1 MCGGGTKSPLST
13 LVAGMTA
20 DYAPTPVEDFLDP
33 DDPAMFPRLTQEQV
47 DYLEAIGT
55 QLTFARGDEVFAHGQ
70 RETPLYIVQSGAV
83 DIIDHAPEGD
93 RYFTQCQERTFI
105 GDLSMFT
112 GEPTLAAGYAAGPTS
127 LIALPPEDVR
137 RVVATAPA
145 DLGDLLLRTMVARRD
160 WLMGRGLGQQ
170 KLIGSR
176 WSGEAFAV
184 RELLERNLV
193 PFTWHDLATDEESRV
208 LLEGLG
214 IGEDECPVLV
224 RSDDVIRQAT
234 VTSVADE
241 LGLRAQVD
249 GQTFDVVVLGG
260 GPAGL
265 AAAVY
270 ASSEGLSTL
279 VVERFAPGGQAGT
292 SARIENYLGFPTGLA
307 GSDLT
312 RRATLQAR
320 KFGAVI
326 SSVHEAA
333 QVAEPESDGLRGI
346 ELADGQ
352 RVQGGIVV
360 LAPGADYRRLPAE
373 NAERFEGLGLYYAAT
388 HIEAQQCTAEDLVVV
403 GGGNSAGQAIVK
415 LAATDRQVHVVAR
428 RPLEA
433 AMSRYLVDQI
443 EDKSNVQVWT
453 GCEVRALEGHGNLE
467 SVVISGGGPDRRVET
482 SAVFAMI
489 GATPRS
495 EGLVDFVGQDDKGF
509 VVTGEEARGHPDF
522 ARHWNGAGRDPL
534 MLECTRPGVFAIGDV
549 RRGSTKRVAAAVG
562 DGALVV
568 RSIHASL
575 DPDQT
580 R

>member
-1 MCGGGTKSPLST
+1 
-13 LVAGMTA
+13 MTG

-33 DDPAMFPRLTQEQV
+33 DDPTLFPRLTPEQV
-47 DYLEAIGT
+47 EYLAEIGT
-55 QLTFARGDEVFAHGQ
+55 PLSFARGELVFEHGQ
-70 RETPLYIVQSGAV
+70 RETPLYVVLSGAL
-83 DIIDHAPEGD
+83 DIIDQAPEGD
-93 RYFTQCQERTFI
+93 RYFTQCREGTFAADI
-105 GDLSMFT
+105 SMFT
-112 GEPTLAAGYAAGPTS
+112 GEPTLAAGFAAEPTS
-127 LIALPPEDVR
+127 LLALLPEDVR
-137 RVVATAPA
+137 RVVATAA
-145 DLGDLLLRTMVARRD
+145 ELGDLLLRTLVTRRE
-160 WLMGRGLGQQ
+160 WLQGRGLGQQ
-170 KLIGSR
+170 RLIGSR

-193 PFTWHDLATDEESRV
+193 PFTWHDLNTDEESRV
-208 LLEGLG
+208 LLDGLG
-214 IGEDECPVLV
+214 IGDAECPVLV
-224 RSDDVIRQAT
+224 RSDSVMRQAT

-241 LGLRAQVD
+241 VGLRAQVD
-249 GQTFDVVVLGG
+249 GQSFDVVVIGG

-292 SARIENYLGFPTGLA
+292 SARIENYLGFPTGLT
-307 GSDLT
+307 GSDLA

-333 QVAEPESDGLRGI
+333 RITEPGPNGLREI

-352 RVQGGIVV
+352 RVQGRTVV
-360 LAPGADYRRLPAE
+360 LAPGADYRRLPAA

-388 HIEAQQCTAEDLVVV
+388 HIEAQQCSAEDVVVV
-403 GGGNSAGQAIVK
+403 GGANSAGQAVVK
-415 LAATDRQVHVVAR
+415 LATTVRQVHVVAR

-443 EDKSNVQVWT
+443 EDKSNVKVWT
-453 GCEVRALEGHGNLE
+453 GCEVKALEGDGKLE
-467 SVVISGGGPDRRVET
+467 SVLISGGGPDQRVET
-482 SAVFAMI
+482 TAVFAMI
-489 GATPRS
+489 GASPRS

-509 VVTGEEARGHPDF
+509 VVTGEEARAHPDF
-522 ARHWNGAGRDPL
+522 SGHWNGLDRAPL

-568 RSIHASL
+568 RSIHAAL
-575 DPDQT
+575 GPNQT
-580 R
+580 

>member
-1 MCGGGTKSPLST
+1 MAT
-13 LVAGMTA
+13 
-20 DYAPTPVEDFLDP
+20 DYAPIPVEDFLDP
-33 DDPAMFPRLTQEQV
+33 DDPAMFPRLTPEQV
-47 DYLEAIGT
+47 EYLTQIGT
-55 QLTFARGDEVFAHGQ
+55 QLTFARGEEVFAHGQ

-93 RYFTQCQERTFI
+93 RYFTQCQEGTFI

-145 DLGDLLLRTMVARRD
+145 DIGDLLLRTMVARRD

-176 WSGEAFAV
+176 WSGEAFGV

-214 IGEDECPVLV
+214 IGEDDCPVLI

-241 LGLRAQVD
+241 LALRAQVD
-249 GQTFDVVVLGG
+249 GQTFDVVILGG

-270 ASSEGLSTL
+270 ASSEGLGTL

-292 SARIENYLGFPTGLA
+292 SARIENYLGFPTGLT

-333 QVAEPESDGLRGI
+333 DVSEPGSGGLREVG
-346 ELADGQ
+346 LADAQ
-352 RVQGGIVV
+352 RVRGRTVV

-388 HIEAQQCTAEDLVVV
+388 HIEAQQCSGDDVV
-403 GGGNSAGQAIVK
+403 GGGNSAGQAVVK
-415 LAATDRQVHVVAR
+415 LAEHARQVHVVAR
-428 RPLEA
+428 RRLEF

-443 EDKSNVQVWT
+443 ETKSNVRVWS
-453 GCEVRALEGHGNLE
+453 GCEVRALEGDEKLE
-467 SVVISGGGPDRRVET
+467 AVVISGAGPNRRVGT

-495 EGLVDFVGQDDKGF
+495 EGLVDFVGRDDKGF
-509 VVTGEEARGHPDF
+509 VVTGEEARRHPDF
-522 ARHWNGAGRDPL
+522 TRHWNGTDRGPL
-534 MLECTRPGVFAIGDV
+534 MLECTRPGVFAVGDV
-549 RRGSTKRVAAAVG
+549 RTGSTKRVAAAVG

-575 DPDQT
+575 DPRQS
-580 R
+580 

>member
-1 MCGGGTKSPLST
+1 MGS
-13 LVAGMTA
+13 MA
-20 DYAPTPVEDFLDP
+20 DDYSPTPVEDFLDP
-33 DDPAMFPRLTQEQV
+33 DDPEMFPRLTPEQV
-47 DYLEAIGT
+47 EYLAEIGAQRT
-55 QLTFARGDEVFAHGQ
+55 YGRGDEVFGHGE
-70 RETPLYIVQSGAV
+70 REAPLFIVQSGAV
-83 DIIDHAPEGD
+83 DVIDHAPEGD
-93 RYFTQCQERTFI
+93 RYFTQCREATFI

-145 DLGDLLLRTMVARRD
+145 ELGDLLLRTMVGRRD

-193 PFTWHDLATDEESRV
+193 PFTWHDFETDEESRV
-208 LLEGLG
+208 LLEGFRVD
-214 IGEDECPVLV
+214 EEECPVLI
-224 RSDDVIRQAT
+224 RSDDVLRRAT
-234 VTSVADE
+234 VTSVADA

-249 GQTFDVVVLGG
+249 GRSFDVVVLGG
-260 GPAGL
+260 GPSGL
-265 AAAVY
+265 ASAVY
-270 ASSEGLSTL
+270 AASEGLSTL
-279 VVERFAPGGQAGT
+279 VLERFAPGGQAGT
-292 SARIENYLGFPTGLA
+292 SARIENYLGFPTGLTGA
-307 GSDLT
+307 DLA

-326 SSVHEAA
+326 SSVHEASHVSEA
-333 QVAEPESDGLRGI
+333 GAEGLREI

-352 RVQGGIVV
+352 RVSGRCVV
-360 LAPGADYRRLPAE
+360 LASGADYRRLPAD

-388 HIEAQQCTAEDLVVV
+388 HIEAQQCAAEDVVVV
-403 GGGNSAGQAIVK
+403 GGANSAGQAVAR
-415 LAATDRQVHVVAR
+415 LADTANRVHVVAR

-443 EDKSNVQVWT
+443 EAKSNVQVWT
-453 GCEVRALEGHGNLE
+453 GCEIRALEGDEKLE
-467 SVVISGGGPDRRVET
+467 AVVIAGGGPDQRVET

-489 GATPRS
+489 GASPRS
-495 EGLVDFVGQDDKGF
+495 ADLVDFVGQDDKGF
-509 VVTGEEARGHPDF
+509 VVTGDEASQHPDF
-522 ARHWNGAGRDPL
+522 ARHWQGADRDPL
-534 MLECTRPGVFAIGDV
+534 LLECTRPGVFAIGDV

-568 RSIHASL
+568 RSIHAA
-575 DPDQT
+575 
-580 R
+580 RGEG

>member
-1 MCGGGTKSPLST
+1 
-13 LVAGMTA
+13 MTD
-20 DYAPTPVEDFLDP
+20 DYSPTPVEDFLDP
-33 DDPAMFPRLTQEQV
+33 DDPAMFPRLTPEQV
-47 DYLEAIGT
+47 EYLAGIGT
-55 QLTFARGDEVFAHGQ
+55 QLTFARGEEVFGHGQ
-70 RETPLYIVQSGAV
+70 RETPLFIVQSGAV
-83 DIIDHAPEGD
+83 DIIDQAPEGD
-93 RYFTQCQERTFI
+93 RYFTQCQEATFI

-176 WSGEAFAV
+176 WSGDAFAV

-208 LLEGLG
+208 LLDGLG

-224 RSDDVIRQAT
+224 RSDDVIRRAT

-249 GQTFDVVVLGG
+249 GQAFDVVVLGG

-292 SARIENYLGFPTGLA
+292 SARIENYLGFPTGLT
-307 GSDLT
+307 GSDLA

-333 QVAEPESDGLRGI
+333 QIAEPGPDGLREI

-352 RVQGGIVV
+352 RVQGRCVV

-388 HIEAQQCTAEDLVVV
+388 HIEAQQCCGRGRRRRGRRELRRP
-403 GGGNSAGQAIVK
+403 GG
-415 LAATDRQVHVVAR
+415 RQAR
-428 RPLEA
+428 RHRAPGPRRRPAAARGGDVPLPGR
-433 AMSRYLVDQI
+433 SDRG
-443 EDKSNVQVWT
+443 QVERP
-453 GCEVRALEGHGNLE
+453 GLDGVRAERP
-467 SVVISGGGPDRRVET
+467 GGRR
-482 SAVFAMI
+482 
-489 GATPRS
+489 
-495 EGLVDFVGQDDKGF
+495 
-509 VVTGEEARGHPDF
+509 EARVRGDLGRRSRS
-522 ARHWNGAGRDPL
+522 ARRDL
-534 MLECTRPGVFAIGDV
+534 GGVRDDRCI
-549 RRGSTKRVAAAVG
+549 TAV
-562 DGALVV
+562 
-568 RSIHASL
+568 
-575 DPDQT
+575 
-580 R
+580 